1 MKEKFKSGFVALI
14 GRPNVG
20 KSTLMN
26 QIIGQKIAITSKKP
40 QTTRNKIQTVYTCD
54 ECQIV
59 FLDTPGI
66 HKAKNKLSEHMLN
79 AVNESVAGVDLI
91 ILMADC
97 TKRISENEREL
108 VKGFKAGKT
117 KVILVLNKIDLLEN
131 KEDLIAVIAE
141 YSKLFDFIDIV
152 PVSVLEKDGLDII
165 MEDLEKNAVEGP
177 HYFPDDKFTDQP
189 EKVIMAEIIR
199 EKALNNLNDE
209 VPHGIAVTIEH
220 LNERENRNGEAILDV
235 TATIYCERESHKG
248 ILIGKG
254 GSMLRKIG
262 QEARADLEDF
272 FQIKVNLQCWVKVK
286 EGWRNREGMIKN
298 FGLE

>member
-1 MKEKFKSGFVALI
+1 M
-14 GRPNVG
+14 
-20 KSTLMN
+20 
-26 QIIGQKIAITSKKP
+26 
-40 QTTRNKIQTVYTCD
+40 
-54 ECQIV
+54 
-59 FLDTPGI
+59 

-97 TKRISENEREL
+97 TKKISENEREL
-108 VKGFKAGKT
+108 VKGFKTGKT

-199 EKALNNLNDE
+199 EKTLNNLNDE

>member
-1 MKEKFKSGFVALI
+1 M
-14 GRPNVG
+14 
-20 KSTLMN
+20 
-26 QIIGQKIAITSKKP
+26 
-40 QTTRNKIQTVYTCD
+40 
-54 ECQIV
+54 
-59 FLDTPGI
+59 

-97 TKRISENEREL
+97 TKKISENEREL
-108 VKGFKAGKT
+108 VKGFKTGKT

-189 EKVIMAEIIR
+189 EKVIMAETIR